1 MVSFKR
7 GGLLPSGVVDPGDLT
22 PPKQLKAGEKVEIE
36 GATFE
41 APNSDE
47 FTVTA
52 KGHYFTVKDNGQY
65 FSDTFLPKPDSNGNG
80 K

>member
-1 MVSFKR
+1 MT
-7 GGLLPSGVVDPGDLT
+7 PS
-22 PPKQLKAGEKVEIE
+22 KQLKAGEKVEIE

-65 FSDTFLPKPDSNGNG
+65 FSDTFPVSYTHLTLPTIYSV
-80 K
+80 